1 MKIAL
6 KMATVTLIMAG
17 ALGACSMNT
26 ESAKKQSPLL
36 DTTWTLVE
44 IQSMDDSVGTA
55 TPSEGKAFTVRLTA
69 DGRAT
74 IQADCNRGGGSYT
87 QDGSSLEFGP
97 MATTKM
103 YCGSE
108 SLDGRFL
115 KELGFVRSYVLNDGK
130 LFMATMADGA
140 ILEFA
145 AAGDAD

>member
-44 IQSMDDSVGTA
+44 IQSMDDSIGTA
-55 TPSEGKAFTVRLTA
+55 TPRQGKVFSVRLTA

-74 IQADCNRGGGSYT
+74 IQADCNRGGGSFKHE
-87 QDGSSLEFGP
+87 GNNLEFGP

-103 YCGSE
+103 YCGSD
-108 SLDGRFL
+108 SLDSRFL
-115 KELGFVRSYVLNDGK
+115 KELGFVRTYVLNEGK

-145 AAGDAD
+145 AVGDAD